1 MKTFSPVSWLRKAF
15 LGVLLA
21 VFAASPAWASKYA
34 SIVVDLE
41 TNQVLHARDADEE
54 RHPASLTKVMTLYL
68 VFEALDSGKLKL
80 SERMTVSNAAA
91 KQQPSKLGLKAGS
104 TIKVEDAIRAL
115 VTKSAND
122 VAVVLAEKLAGT
134 ESKFVTKMNSKAK
147 ELGLEHTTFRN
158 SSGLPDRRQITT
170 ARDMAKLA
178 EAMFYDHKDRYNY
191 FSLPSFTWNKRRY
204 ENHNTLLKAVEG
216 VDGIKTGYTNASGYN
231 LMASAERNG
240 RRVIAVM
247 LGGTSGKSRDQHVS
261 DLLEAAFLEI
271 SGAPATSMADL
282 RNRIS
287 FGAKANTSA
296 DDLALAQLRKLTESE
311 ASLVVANDPALVAAL
326 DQDFGGTTEEG
337 NEDGLEVAEGD
348 AENGIDGS
356 EISETAAAPAPAGL
370 LTPASDEASGASAT
384 PAAETIAVT
393 SQYIPG
399 VMTAFAS
406 DSGMLE
412 LSRP

>member
-287 FGAKANTSA
+287 FGAKGNTSA

-326 DQDFGGTTEEG
+326 DEDFGGTTEEG
-337 NEDGLEVAEGD
+337 NEHGLDVAEGD

-356 EISETAAAPAPAGL
+356 EISETAAAPAAAGL

-393 SQYIPG
+393 SEYIPG

-406 DSGMLE
+406 DSGVLE

>member
-287 FGAKANTSA
+287 FGAKGNTSA

-393 SQYIPG
+393 SEYIPG

-406 DSGMLE
+406 DSGVLE

>member
-393 SQYIPG
+393 SEYIPG

-406 DSGMLE
+406 DSGVLE